1 MRNLIMIVL
10 LTGIAFILSS
20 CAGARKGYSAEQ
32 CRAAVDT
39 AYKELNFAKSEG
51 FAGTVNYT
59 KAASLLTAAKTN
71 QTFESYDACVD
82 NANKARYYISESKK
96 GK

>member
-1 MRNLIMIVL
+1 MKKFLVL
-10 LTGIAFILSS
+10 MAVCAMGLMLVS

-32 CRAAVDT
+32 CRQSVDV

-71 QTFESYDACVD
+71 QTFESYDACVN
-82 NANKARYYISESKK
+82 NAEKARYYIRESKK
-96 GK
+96 GQ

>member
-1 MRNLIMIVL
+1 MKNLMVFMVIVIATL
-10 LTGIAFILSS
+10 VLTA

-32 CRAAVDT
+32 CRQAVDT
-39 AYKELNFAKSEG
+39 AYEELNFAKSEG

-82 NANKARYYISESKK
+82 NAEKARFYIRESKK
-96 GK
+96 G